1 MALLRGETVRLTAL
15 GEGDLEVL
23 ERWHEDD
30 EFLRLFDS
38 NPAVPRPK
46 ASLKKWIEE
55 AEGASDTFLFAIRSL
70 ADDVLLG
77 IALIEDIEWSNQQG
91 WLSIGLGNRSTWGKG
106 YGKDATRLLV
116 AFAFRELNLYRLSLT
131 VFDYN
136 VRAISLYE
144 GIGFRREGVFREF
157 GNRDGKRYDLVLY
170 GLLRTEWEGHGGEPS
185 GR

>member
-1 MALLRGETVRLTAL
+1 MALLRGEKVRLTAFA
-15 GEGDLEVL
+15 EDDLEVL

-30 EFLRLFDS
+30 EFLRLYDS

-55 AEGASDTFLFAIRSL
+55 AEEASDTFLFAIRSL
-70 ADDVLLG
+70 GGDALLG
-77 IALIEDIEWSNQQG
+77 VATIEDIEWSNQQG
-91 WLSIGLGNRSTWGKG
+91 WLSIGLGDRSTWGKG
-106 YGKDATRLLV
+106 YGTDTALLLV
-116 AFAFRELNLYRLSLT
+116 AFAFRELNLHRLSLT

-136 VRAISLYE
+136 ARAKALYE
-144 GIGFRREGVFREF
+144 GIGFRREGAFREF

-170 GLLRTEWEGHGGEPS
+170 GLLRTEWKGQAGEPP

>member
-1 MALLRGETVRLTAL
+1 MALLRGEKVRLTAL

-38 NPAVPRPK
+38 NPAAPRPK

-55 AEGASDTFLFAIRSL
+55 AEEASDTFLFAVRAL
-70 ADDVLLG
+70 ADDALLG

-116 AFAFRELNLYRLSLT
+116 GFAFRELNLYRLSLT

-144 GIGFRREGVFREF
+144 AIGFRREGTFREF

-170 GLLRTEWEGHGGEPS
+170 GLLRTEWEGHSGEPP